1 MRTIKKL
8 LLIPILVIITM
19 SFMQCSSA
27 QLDKKI
33 PVKITEAFYQDW
45 VGGRPGSKGTLV
57 SIKLNNPDTKMT
69 FDSIYF
75 NSKAVKLQSNLI
87 ENELTLKGNFKVI
100 TKPNDMIM
108 HADSTKEYGNTAP
121 KLASKVPFEL
131 EKDEA
136 VISYI
141 INDKKRYFKVE
152 NIKKTKTLFYQ

>member
-1 MRTIKKL
+1 
-8 LLIPILVIITM
+8 M
-19 SFMQCSSA
+19 SFTQCSSA
-27 QLDKKI
+27 QLDKKV
-33 PVKITEAFYQDW
+33 PVTITEAFYQDW

-57 SIKLNNPDTKMT
+57 SIKLHNPDTKMT

-75 NSKAVKLQSNLI
+75 NNKAVKLQSNLI
-87 ENELTLKGNFKVI
+87 KNELTLKGNFMVI

-108 HADSTKEYGNTAP
+108 HADSTKEFGNTAP

-136 VISYI
+136 VISYM

-152 NIKKTKTLFYQ
+152 NIKKAKTLFYQ

>member
-33 PVKITEAFYQDW
+33 PVTITEAFYQDW
-45 VGGRPGSKGTLV
+45 VGGQPGSKGTLV
-57 SIKLNNPDTKMT
+57 SIKLSNPDAKMT

-75 NSKAVKLQSNLI
+75 NNKAVKLQSNLI
-87 ENELTLKGNFKVI
+87 KNELTLKGNFMVI

-108 HADSTKEYGNTAP
+108 HVDPKKEFGNTAP
-121 KLASKVPFEL
+121 KLAAKVPFEL
-131 EKDEA
+131 EKNEA
-136 VISYI
+136 VISYM

-152 NIKKTKTLFYQ
+152 NIKKLKILFYQ